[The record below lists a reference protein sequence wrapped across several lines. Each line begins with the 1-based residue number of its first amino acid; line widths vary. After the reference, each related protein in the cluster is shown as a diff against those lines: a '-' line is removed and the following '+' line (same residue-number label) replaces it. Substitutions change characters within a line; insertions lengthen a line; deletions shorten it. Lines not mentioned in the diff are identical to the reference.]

1 MYIPRSRLFWSV
13 GLGHFTNDVYMSM
26 GVVLL
31 TFMSVSLLPMSN
43 AQIGFAVSC
52 TQLLGAV
59 SQPFF
64 GLRADKSGGRWLGAG
79 GLAWVA
85 IMAFSALFMAMTTR
99 NYWLMFVPFML
110 TGLGS
115 GAVHPVGALQASAS
129 AEKGRTA
136 SNMAFFFLMGQM
148 GLALG
153 PTLVGVLLD
162 IANTHWLQPYQS
174 AVGMGIMPFWQV
186 SVMPVFLLGFL
197 ALPVVMMMLTTIPR
211 RTLAQKSEDVGI
223 DWATLPYKALAIL
236 AIIVLTRGIASPG
249 SINFLPALFQSKGW
263 SPAHYGLI
271 TSSFWLM
278 SAVSG
283 IFLGYL
289 ADRFGRRVVVG
300 WSMLVCAPMFFLLP
314 VVEGAVAFMLV
325 MLAGALS
332 GSPTLLV
339 VIAQDLIPSGKGFA
353 SGAMLGFIFGT
364 GALGSLFIG
373 TLADN
378 IGLGASFEWVAVL
391 AAVSGVLT
399 VFLPKSKGR

>member
-1 MYIPRSRLFWSV
+1 MYVPRSRLFWSV
-13 GLGHFTNDVYMSM
+13 GLGHFTNDVFMSM

-52 TQLLGAV
+52 TQLLGAL

-64 GLRADKSGGRWLGAG
+64 GLRADRDGGRWLGAG

-85 IMAFSALFMAMTTR
+85 TMALGALLMAVVTR
-99 NYWLMFVPFML
+99 NYWLMFVPFVL

-115 GAVHPVGALQASAS
+115 GAVHPVGALQAAAS
-129 AEKGRTA
+129 AEKQRVA
-136 SNMAFFFLMGQM
+136 SNMAFFFLMGQL

-162 IANTHWLQPYQS
+162 LANTHWLTPYQVG
-174 AVGMGIMPFWQV
+174 VGMNALPPV
-186 SVMPVFLLGFL
+186 LPNVTPVFFLGFM
-197 ALPVVMMMLTTIPR
+197 ALPAVLMMATTIPR
-211 RTLAQKSEDVGI
+211 RRSAQKAQDKGF
-223 DWATLPYKALAIL
+223 DWASLPYKALVIL
-236 AIIVLTRGIASPG
+236 AVMVLTRGIASPG

-263 SPAHYGLI
+263 TPAHYGMI
-271 TSSFWLM
+271 TSAFWLT
-278 SAVSG
+278 SAFSG
-283 IFLGYL
+283 VLLGYM
-289 ADRFGRRVVVG
+289 ADRFGRRAVVG
-300 WSMLVCAPMFFLLP
+300 WSMLACAPAFFLLP
-314 VVEGAVAFMLV
+314 SVDGALAFVLV

-339 VIAQDLIPSGKGFA
+339 VIAQDLIPAGKGFA

-378 IGLGASFEWVAVL
+378 IGLSASFQWVAVL
-391 AAVSGVLT
+391 AAVSAVLT
-399 VFLPKSKGR
+399 MFLPNKRA